1 MNRTLRNL
9 VRVVNRRMLP
19 CATGPDACGML
30 QDALS
35 SNCPAMVA
43 RLGAVEVKS
52 VLYTVLPPP
61 INIFLRNYVYKHI
74 HTNAGFFPVDE
85 PSLKKFG
92 KLMVESMMQVD
103 VLASW
108 RPEEIFFRRALAG
121 SRRIS
126 INDLDPTVGKG
137 YSWTSALAGK
147 RVLVVHP
154 FAKSI
159 ARQYRDNRARLF
171 ADPGILPEFK
181 SLETVEAVQTI
192 AGNTAGFNSW
202 FDALEHMEAEIAAK
216 DFDVALIGCGAYGFP
231 LAAFVKGLGRQ
242 AVHLGGVLQIYF
254 GIKGKRW
261 DGSGLY
267 NEHWISPSSEERP
280 RGLGKVEE
288 GCYW

>member
-1 MNRTLRNL
+1 
-9 VRVVNRRMLP
+9 ML
-19 CATGPDACGML
+19 
-30 QDALS
+30 
-35 SNCPAMVA
+35 
-43 RLGAVEVKS
+43 
-52 VLYTVLPPP
+52 
-61 INIFLRNYVYKHI
+61 
-74 HTNAGFFPVDE
+74 
-85 PSLKKFG
+85 
-92 KLMVESMMQVD
+92 ESMGQVD

-108 RPEEIFFRRALAG
+108 RPEEVFFRRALAG

-126 INDLDPTVGKG
+126 INDFDPTVGKG

-159 ARQYRDNRARLF
+159 ERQYGENRARLF
-171 ADPGILPEFK
+171 ADPGLLPEFK
-181 SLETVEAVQTI
+181 SLCTVEAVQTI